1 MAFNFTDKV
10 VIVTGGLSGIG
21 LAATIKL
28 LDAGAKVIIGDIQD
42 AEAAKPIVEGII
54 AKTGKK
60 DVVHF
65 QIDVTNYDQN
75 QAMIDFAVKTFGD
88 LHHVFANAGINK
100 HSYAHEMSFDLWKK
114 VLDVNLNSVFALDKL
129 AIKYWLE
136 NDKKGSIVNTSSML
150 SNIANLGMAHYCAS
164 KAGVKLLTKSL
175 AVEYGRK
182 GIRVNAVDPAY
193 IKTPLLDILPQD
205 QYDAL
210 VSLHPIGRLG
220 EPEEVASAVLFLLS
234 DEASYVNGASLLV
247 DGAYTA
253 Q

>member
-1 MAFNFTDKV
+1 M
-10 VIVTGGLSGIG
+10 
-21 LAATIKL
+21 
-28 LDAGAKVIIGDIQD
+28 
-42 AEAAKPIVEGII
+42 
-54 AKTGKK
+54 
-60 DVVHF
+60 
-65 QIDVTNYDQN
+65 
-75 QAMIDFAVKTFGD
+75 
-88 LHHVFANAGINK
+88 
-100 HSYAHEMSFDLWKK
+100 
-114 VLDVNLNSVFALDKL
+114 
-129 AIKYWLE
+129 
-136 NDKKGSIVNTSSML
+136 
-150 SNIANLGMAHYCAS
+150 
-164 KAGVKLLTKSL
+164 TKSL